1 MPAPWQTTWEALQR
15 ASGLDDLEF
24 KEFVRDCELE
34 FGRTLPTIE
43 GLSSRDAE
51 IYAKDLDHVTQKI
64 FAAVHILIASV
75 MAAASAIS
83 CRLLFLIPFWL
94 GGILGVL
101 IYIVFVV
108 GIRAEERF
116 D

>member
-1 MPAPWQTTWEALQR
+1 MTGSFHPVSETDFIKTETKRGTRVALYKR
-15 ASGLDDLEF
+15 ESKLSNEHVIAASLRLHLDSYM
-24 KEFVRDCELE
+24 R
-34 FGRTLPTIE
+34 
-43 GLSSRDAE
+43 SS
-51 IYAKDLDHVTQKI
+51 LV
-64 FAAVHILIASV
+64 VHSLIAGV

-94 GGILGVL
+94 GGVIGVL
-101 IYIVFVV
+101 IYVVIVI

>member
-1 MPAPWQTTWEALQR
+1 MLPFRKRESKPLSKEHVIA
-15 ASGLDDLEF
+15 ASLRLHLDSHMRFSL
-24 KEFVRDCELE
+24 V
-34 FGRTLPTIE
+34 
-43 GLSSRDAE
+43 
-51 IYAKDLDHVTQKI
+51 
-64 FAAVHILIASV
+64 VHILIASV

-94 GGILGVL
+94 GGVIGVL
-101 IYIVFVV
+101 IYVVIVI